1 MLKKIITYL
10 LLSLVTQLYSQ
21 NKVDSQFAEVQKKAE
36 SYLEKLQENYK
47 EGNYKL
53 HKVYSDSLYNISK
66 ENNLKDLQVKAMVN
80 QAISLNMQTKYVEGI
95 ALYKE
100 ALVVAKTIQE
110 SKQAETVVLVN
121 LGNTYNNVELYEKSI
136 ETMKKVLKQTT
147 YMKKPNLIKMA
158 ALNGLS
164 TSYSAL
170 NNEGKSLFYAQQV
183 KKIGEETG
191 NESIVLTSLN
201 HISSSY
207 YKLGEYEKSIEIAN
221 RARKY
226 KTFEKNTRVKA
237 WIFVNLGVANLKLEH
252 YNKAEEYLKQALS
265 IASEKNIE
273 EIEMICYKNLTII
286 YQKLNKTT
294 AYLNAEKKYNK
305 SRISFLKNQKKAIT
319 EELKA
324 EIGAREETV
333 LAQENTKALLSE
345 QQKSLLWFSVF
356 CVIGLGGVFWIYIKK
371 NEDKSVIKET
381 NEITGKIKEASEKY
395 KNSSLSKEDRVS
407 YQQKILKAIEEEKI
421 YLNHDL
427 TQANFAKKLS
437 LSSHHLSEVFS
448 FEFDKNFYQLIN
460 SYRIKEAKKILE
472 IPANK
477 DYKIIAVAY
486 DSGFKSKTTFNRVFK
501 EQTGYTPTEYRKKL
515 INRFHSIE

>member
-1 MLKKIITYL
+1 MLKKITAYL

-21 NKVDSQFAEVQKKAE
+21 NKVSNAQKKAE
-36 SYLEKLQENYK
+36 SYLEKVQENYK

-53 HKVYSDSLYNISK
+53 HKIYSDSLYNISK
-66 ENNLKDLQVKAMVN
+66 KNNLKALQVKALVN
-80 QAISLNMQTKYVEGI
+80 QAISLNIQTKYVEGI
-95 ALYKE
+95 TLYKK
-100 ALVVAKTIQE
+100 ALAIAKTIPE

-121 LGNTYNNVELYEKSI
+121 LGNIYNNVELYEKSI
-136 ETMKKVLKQTT
+136 ETMEKALKQAT
-147 YMKKPNLIKMA
+147 YMKNPNLIKMA

-170 NNEGKSLFYAQQV
+170 NKEKKSLLYAQQV

-191 NESIVLTSLN
+191 NESIILTSLN

-226 KTFEKNTRVKA
+226 KAFEKNTRVKA
-237 WIFVNLGVANLKLEH
+237 WILVNLGVANLKLEF
-252 YNKAEEYLKQALS
+252 YNKAEGYLKQALS

-273 EIEMICYKNLTII
+273 EIEMICYKNLAIT

-294 AYLNAEKKYNK
+294 AYLNAEKQHNK

-324 EIGAREETV
+324 EIKAKEETV
-333 LAQENTKALLSE
+333 LAKEDTEALFSE
-345 QQKSLLWFSVF
+345 QQKTTLWFSVF
-356 CVIGLGGVFWIYIKK
+356 CVIGLGGLFWIYIKK
-371 NEDKSVIKET
+371 NEEKSVTKET
-381 NEITGKIKEASEKY
+381 NEITEKIKETPEKY

-472 IPANK
+472 LPTNK

-486 DSGFKSKTTFNRVFK
+486 DAGFKSKTTFNRVFK
-501 EQTGYTPTEYRKKL
+501 EQTGYTPTEYRKKTNKIGSTL
-515 INRFHSIE
+515 

>member
-1 MLKKIITYL
+1 MLKKITIYL
-10 LLSLVTQLYSQ
+10 LLSLVSQLYSQ

-53 HKVYSDSLYNISK
+53 HKIYSDSLYNISK
-66 ENNLKDLQVKAMVN
+66 QNNLKALQVKAMVN

-136 ETMKKVLKQTT
+136 ETMKKVLKQAT

-164 TSYSAL
+164 ISYSAL
-170 NNEGKSLFYAQQV
+170 NNEEKSLFYAQQV

-207 YKLGEYEKSIEIAN
+207 YKLGEYEKSVEIAN

-226 KTFEKNTRVKA
+226 KAFEKNTRVKA

-273 EIEMICYKNLTII
+273 EIEMICYKNLAIT

-294 AYLNAEKKYNK
+294 AYLNAEKKHNK
-305 SRISFLKNQKKAIT
+305 SRISFLKNQKKAIA

-371 NEDKSVIKET
+371 NEDNSVIKET
-381 NEITGKIKEASEKY
+381 SEKY

-460 SYRIKEAKKILE
+460 SYRIIEAKKILE
-472 IPANK
+472 QPTNK

-486 DSGFKSKTTFNRVFK
+486 DAGFKSKTTFNRVFK

-515 INRFHSIE
+515 IK

>member
-1 MLKKIITYL
+1 MRNKQNLLKKIITYL
-10 LLSLVTQLYSQ
+10 LFSLVTQLCSQ
-21 NKVDSQFAEVQKKAE
+21 NKVSLQLVDTQKKAE
-36 SYLEKLQENYK
+36 NYLEKVQENYK

-53 HKVYSDSLYNISK
+53 HKIYSDSLYSISK
-66 ENNLKDLQVKAMVN
+66 KNNLKALQVKAMVN

-95 ALYKE
+95 TLYKE
-100 ALVVAKTIQE
+100 ALAIAKTIPE

-136 ETMKKVLKQTT
+136 ETMKKVLEQATSI
-147 YMKKPNLIKMA
+147 KKPNLIKTA

-164 TSYSAL
+164 ISYSAL
-170 NNEGKSLFYAQQV
+170 NDEKKSLFYAEQV
-183 KKIGEETG
+183 KNIGEETG
-191 NESIVLTSLN
+191 NESIILTSLN

-207 YKLGEYEKSIEIAN
+207 YKLGQYQKSIEIATTAAN
-221 RARKY
+221 Y
-226 KTFEKNTRVKA
+226 KVFEKKTKVKA
-237 WIFVNLGVANLKLEH
+237 WLLVNLGVANLKLAQ
-252 YNKAEEYLKQALS
+252 YNKAEEYLQQALN
-265 IASEKNIE
+265 IASEKGIE
-273 EIEMICYKNLTII
+273 EIEMICYKNLSII
-286 YQKLNKTT
+286 YLKLNNT
-294 AYLNAEKKYNK
+294 AVHLSTEKKYNE
-305 SRISFLKNQKKAIT
+305 SRIRFLKNQKKAIT

-324 EIGAREETV
+324 EIEAKEETV
-333 LAQENTKALLSE
+333 LAKEDTEALFSE
-345 QQKSLLWFSVF
+345 QQKTTLWFSVF
-356 CVIGLGGVFWIYIKK
+356 CVIGLGGLFWIYIKK

-381 NEITGKIKEASEKY
+381 NKITKKIKKAPEKY

-427 TQANFAKKLS
+427 TQANFAKRLS

-460 SYRIKEAKKILE
+460 SYRIKEAKEILE
-472 IPANK
+472 LPANK

-486 DSGFKSKTTFNRVFK
+486 DAGFKSKTTFNRVFK

-515 INRFHSIE
+515 IK

>member
-1 MLKKIITYL
+1 MIKKLAVYL
-10 LLSLVTQLYSQ
+10 FFGVFTQIYSQ
-21 NKVDSQFAEVQKKAE
+21 EKITPKPSYPEGVERYLQLVQKT
-36 SYLEKLQENYK
+36 YK
-47 EGNYKL
+47 KGNYKQ
-53 HKVYSDSLYNISK
+53 HKAYSDSLYFIAK
-66 ENNLKDLQVKAMVN
+66 KHNLSAIQVKAMVN
-80 QAISLNMQTKYVEGI
+80 QAISLNMQAEYVEAI
-95 ALYKE
+95 MLYRKAL
-100 ALVVAKTIQE
+100 AVAKENSEDKHT
-110 SKQAETVVLVN
+110 ETLVLIN

-136 ETMKKVLKQTT
+136 KTMKKVLNNAEHTKTPDL
-147 YMKKPNLIKMA
+147 MKMG

-164 TSYSAL
+164 ISYSAL
-170 NNEGKSLFYAQQV
+170 GKEKESLVYAKQV
-183 KKIGEETG
+183 KKIAEKRG
-191 NESIVLTSLN
+191 NERVILTSLN

-207 YKLGEYEKSIEIAN
+207 YKLGEYEKSAEIAN

-226 KTFEKNTRVKA
+226 KAFEKNTRVKA

-273 EIEMICYKNLTII
+273 EITMVCYQNLIEV
-286 YQKLNKTT
+286 YQKLNKG
-294 AYLNAEKKYNK
+294 AKSIIAEKKYNQT
-305 SRISFLKNQKKAIT
+305 RINVLKNQNKAIT

-324 EIGAREETV
+324 EIKAREEAVSEKEDT
-333 LAQENTKALLSE
+333 LAFLSE
-345 QQKSLLWFSVF
+345 QQKKILWISIF
-356 CVIGLGGVFWIYIKK
+356 CIVGLGGVFWINVRRNDKK
-371 NEDKSVIKET
+371 EIEKKQEEERVISK
-381 NEITGKIKEASEKY
+381 KY
-395 KNSSLSKEDRVS
+395 KNSSLSSKDRIL
-407 YQQKILKAIEEEKI
+407 YKQKIEQAIEEEKV

-460 SYRIKEAKKILE
+460 SYRIKEARKILE
-472 IPANK
+472 QPTNK

-515 INRFHSIE
+515 IK

>member
-1 MLKKIITYL
+1 LLKKITIYL
-10 LLSLVTQLYSQ
+10 LLSLVSQLYSQ

-53 HKVYSDSLYNISK
+53 HKIYSDSLYNISK
-66 ENNLKDLQVKAMVN
+66 QNNLKALQVKAMVN

-136 ETMKKVLKQTT
+136 ETMKKVLKQAT

-164 TSYSAL
+164 ISYSAL
-170 NNEGKSLFYAQQV
+170 NNEEKSLFYAQQV

-207 YKLGEYEKSIEIAN
+207 YKLGEYEKSVEIAN

-226 KTFEKNTRVKA
+226 KAFEKNTRVKA

-273 EIEMICYKNLTII
+273 EIEMICYKNLAIT

-294 AYLNAEKKYNK
+294 AYLNAEKKHNK
-305 SRISFLKNQKKAIT
+305 SRISFLKNQKKAIA

-371 NEDKSVIKET
+371 NEDNSVIKET
-381 NEITGKIKEASEKY
+381 SEKY

-460 SYRIKEAKKILE
+460 SYRIIEAKKILE
-472 IPANK
+472 QPTNK

-486 DSGFKSKTTFNRVFK
+486 DAGFKSKTTFNRVFK

-515 INRFHSIE
+515 IK